1 VAAAKSAA
9 TLRIGHPAFT
19 QDKSGVTL
27 INKPARRQSRMNH
40 KRWIAILLVML
51 VGLFLT
57 ACGGGEPVVV
67 EDREAFDAAVEQ
79 YLRSKSMELAISEY
93 ISFEMDEA
101 GDAVTA
107 VIALK
112 YAGEGVAPVQTRY
125 EFTFEK
131 TNDRW
136 QVAWARKA
144 R

>member
-1 VAAAKSAA
+1 MKIGQIVA
-9 TLRIGHPAFT
+9 LVLMM
-19 QDKSGVTL
+19 VT
-27 INKPARRQSRMNH
+27 
-40 KRWIAILLVML
+40 ML
-51 VGLFLT
+51 VG
-57 ACGGGEPVVV
+57 CGGGEAVVV

-79 YLRSKSMELAISEY
+79 YLQRKSMDLAISEY
-93 ISFEMDEA
+93 ISFEMDEPGA
-101 GDAVTA
+101 AATA

-136 QVAWARKA
+136 QVASARKA

>member
-1 VAAAKSAA
+1 MKTAQIVAIV
-9 TLRIGHPAFT
+9 LLM
-19 QDKSGVTL
+19 VTL
-27 INKPARRQSRMNH
+27 
-40 KRWIAILLVML
+40 
-51 VGLFLT
+51 LT
-57 ACGGGEPVVV
+57 GCGGGEAVVV

-79 YLRSKSMELAISEY
+79 YLRGKSMDLAISEY
-93 ISFEMDEA
+93 ISFEMDEPGA
-101 GDAVTA
+101 AATA

-136 QVAWARKA
+136 QVASARKA

>member
-1 VAAAKSAA
+1 MSGARS
-9 TLRIGHPAFT
+9 IGFVLMMLLM
-19 QDKSGVTL
+19 VTL
-27 INKPARRQSRMNH
+27 T
-40 KRWIAILLVML
+40 
-51 VGLFLT
+51 G
-57 ACGGGEPVVV
+57 CGGGEPVVI

-79 YLRSKSMELAISEY
+79 YLQRKSMDLAISEY
-93 ISFEMDEA
+93 QSFELAEDGNA
-101 GDAVTA
+101 ATA

-136 QVAWARKA
+136 QVASARKA